1 MLLKWP
7 LKMPSPINFSEG
19 GGKEII
25 SCHFIAATNDNT
37 LCKKNNS
44 ATVDWG
50 AKACGGVLIGH
61 DPNGDKGKR
70 WA

>member
-44 ATVDWG
+44 ATVD
-50 AKACGGVLIGH
+50 
-61 DPNGDKGKR
+61 
-70 WA
+70 